1 MKTITCKE
9 FGGACDMEFHAEE
22 FTVMINQISEHTT
35 KMAKEGDLPHQ
46 KAMQKRTKMMK
57 EGTNVNKW
65 VQEKYDT
72 FMELPES

>member
-22 FTVMINQISEHTT
+22 FTVMFNQISEHTSDL
-35 KMAKEGDLPHQ
+35 AKEGDLPHQ
-46 KAMQKRTKMMK
+46 KAMQKRKKMMN
-57 EGTNVNKW
+57 EGTSINEW
-65 VQEKYDT
+65 VQEKHKT